1 MARSAQNFSVAGLA
15 TPPKASRRR
24 HIECTQSESRSF
36 LLSSVISLRE
46 RNKKRQG
53 KARTSTKGERGR
65 GSKGKDQQKARKL
78 THRRC
83 VATSRD
89 GAKHGVTQSN
99 PDRER
104 KADRVFEAQH
114 EVRRRAKQSKAR
126 RHRSTARRRSKAQSP
141 KQSTTS
147 EAKHDVSAYCQLLV
161 AKSFFPTLCPPLG
174 GPVGGGG
181 RRRRACNACA
191 SPETAAGS
199 GRDYSF

>member
-114 EVRRRAKQSKAR
+114 EVRRRAKQSTTSSK
-126 RHRSTARRRSKAQSP
+126 HSTTP
-141 KQSTTS
+141 KQSTKS
-147 EAKHDVSAYCQLLV
+147 EAKHGVRGKARRLSCLLQ
-161 AKSFFPTLCPPLG
+161 AREKLFPYFVPPLG
-174 GPVGGGG
+174 GAVGGGG
-181 RRRRACNACA
+181 RRRWAYNACA
-191 SPETAAGS
+191 SPETAAAC
-199 GRDYSF
+199 GRDCPY

>member
-1 MARSAQNFSVAGLA
+1 MHAVGV
-15 TPPKASRRR
+15 PV
-24 HIECTQSESRSF
+24 
-36 LLSSVISLRE
+36 LLCSSVISLRE

-65 GSKGKDQQKARKL
+65 GGKGKDRQKARKL

-83 VATSRD
+83 VRD

-114 EVRRRAKQSKAR
+114 EVRRRAKQSTTSSK
-126 RHRSTARRRSKAQSP
+126 HSTTP
-141 KQSTTS
+141 KQSTKS
-147 EAKHDVSAYCQLLV
+147 EAKHGVRSKARRLSCLQCIAIL

-174 GPVGGGG
+174 WQWAVG
-181 RRRRACNACA
+181 AVCL
-191 SPETAAGS
+191 
-199 GRDYSF
+199 

>member
-1 MARSAQNFSVAGLA
+1 MARSAQKFSVAGLA

-65 GSKGKDQQKARKL
+65 GGKGKDRQKARKL

-83 VATSRD
+83 VRD

-114 EVRRRAKQSKAR
+114 EVRRRAKQSTTSSK
-126 RHRSTARRRSKAQSP
+126 HSTTP
-141 KQSTTS
+141 KQSTKS
-147 EAKHDVSAYCQLLV
+147 EAKHGVRSKARRLSCLQCISCEKLFFLLC
-161 AKSFFPTLCPPLG
+161 APL
-174 GPVGGGG
+174 
-181 RRRRACNACA
+181 
-191 SPETAAGS
+191 
-199 GRDYSF
+199 

>member
-1 MARSAQNFSVAGLA
+1 MARSAQNFSVAGLE

-104 KADRVFEAQH
+104 KADRVFEA
-114 EVRRRAKQSKAR
+114 
-126 RHRSTARRRSKAQSP
+126 RSTS
-141 KQSTTS
+141 TS
-147 EAKHDVSAYCQLLV
+147 EAKHDVIEAQHDAE
-161 AKSFFPTLCPPLG
+161 AKHKVRSKTRRPKQSTTSLMLIVQASCEEKPFSYFVPPFRRS
-174 GPVGGGG
+174 
-181 RRRRACNACA
+181 RRRRWAPAMGLQCVRQPGDC
-191 SPETAAGS
+191 
-199 GRDYSF
+199 GRIWP